1 MNVFRTFVNIMLN
14 SESKG
19 TSGKMDSLKGHI
31 CYINIQLLS
40 HLLKIKMGDKSEVK
54 SSYFFI
60 LQLIVKN

>member
-1 MNVFRTFVNIMLN
+1 
-14 SESKG
+14 
-19 TSGKMDSLKGHI
+19 
-31 CYINIQLLS
+31 LLS